1 MKTWLLIPLAL
12 SACVSMQ
19 TYRAAEVQRD
29 SLVQV
34 NKGLRKEIKLA
45 QQENQALSDSLR
57 MVKQRHATMMQ
68 QVQERLRLPSR
79 IALRGSN
86 LSLREPAEMEY
97 DYTAYRNSHNFK
109 DTHSARLVPWMTQ
122 SEKMT
127 LYWLNVA
134 RLDPK
139 GFCRRF
145 VLPAYRRDSSN
156 AYLASLV
163 DYMMRMQ
170 PRNALLPDQVQYNN
184 AACHAR
190 SSGSRGYVGHTR
202 QTAECKTAYY
212 GECCAYGN
220 SDPLRIVLQL
230 LIDEGVPSLG
240 HRYICLGRY
249 DVVGIAT
256 APHTGYGSNTVL
268 NFR

>member
-1 MKTWLLIPLAL
+1 MRTWILFPLLLT
-12 SACVSMQ
+12 ACVSM
-19 TYRAAEVQRD
+19 RDFHAAETRRD
-29 SLVQV
+29 SLILV
-34 NKGLRKEIKLA
+34 NNGLRKELKLV
-45 QQENQALSDSLR
+45 QREHQVLSDSLKR
-57 MVKQRHATMMQ
+57 VQQRHLAMMQ
-68 QVQERLRLPSR
+68 QVQERMRLPSHAR
-79 IALRGSN
+79 LRGSN
-86 LSLREPAEMEY
+86 LSLREPSEMEFGY
-97 DYTAYRNSHNFK
+97 QQYRNSHNFK
-109 DTHSARLVPWMTQ
+109 DTHSARTVAWMSQ
-122 SEKMT
+122 NERMT

-145 VLPAYRRDSSN
+145 VIPAYHRDSSN

-170 PRNALLPDQVQYNN
+170 PRNALMPDQVQYNN

-202 QTAECKTAYY
+202 QTTDCKTSYL

-220 SDPLRIVLQL
+220 SDPLRIILQL
-230 LIDEGVPSLG
+230 LIDEGVPGLG

-249 DVVGIAT
+249 NVVGIAT
-256 APHTGYGSNTVL
+256 APHSGYGSNTVL

>member
-1 MKTWLLIPLAL
+1 
-12 SACVSMQ
+12 MQ
-19 TYRAAEVQRD
+19 TFRAAEVKRD

-45 QQENQALSDSLR
+45 KQENQALNDSLR
-57 MVKQRHATMMQ
+57 VIKQWHGTMMQ
-68 QVQERLRLPSR
+68 QVQERLQLPTR
-79 IALRGSN
+79 IALRGAN
-86 LSLREPAEMEY
+86 LSLREPAEMEF

-127 LYWLNVA
+127 LYWINVA

-145 VLPAYRRDSSN
+145 VLPAYRRDS
-156 AYLASLV
+156 
-163 DYMMRMQ
+163 
-170 PRNALLPDQVQYNN
+170 
-184 AACHAR
+184 C
-190 SSGSRGYVGHTR
+190 YVGHTR
-202 QTAECKTAYY
+202 QTTECKTAYL